1 MTEADVS
8 RAIRRYLD
16 AVGMTSW
23 STEQG
28 YRAAPGG
35 TRTSAGVPDL
45 IVAGKGITGMIE
57 VKSPKGRMR
66 ASQKR
71 FRDVWIENGGEHVV
85 ARSARDVAEW
95 LRGMGLDVP
104 VPR

>member
-1 MTEADVS
+1 MTEAEVS

-16 AVGMTSW
+16 AIGMTSW

-28 YRAAPGG
+28 YRA
-35 TRTSAGVPDL
+35 
-45 IVAGKGITGMIE
+45 
-57 VKSPKGRMR
+57 
-66 ASQKR
+66 SQKR
-71 FRDVWIENGGEHVV
+71 FRDVWTENGGEHVV